1 MSRDTIHVVTSRER
15 IREAAQVLFAERGF
29 EATSL
34 ASIARRAVTSESQV
48 IKHFENKQ
56 GVLEAIFQN
65 AWEHINPAVRLA
77 TESLFSPIEKFK
89 ILVEMV
95 LNFLDKDENLR
106 RLFLLEGRRLRDDG
120 KQLVLVPGFLEFVG
134 IVDHILQELAEQ
146 NQLAPDVDPQAL
158 RSGLMGAI
166 EGMLRDK
173 ILARAVH
180 YPANFSAASVRFICF
195 AFLSSALRK

>member
-1 MSRDTIHVVTSRER
+1 MARDTIHAVTSRER

-77 TESLFSPIEKFK
+77 TESLSSPIEKFK

-120 KQLVLVPGFLEFVG
+120 KQLVLVPGFLEFVS
-134 IVDHILQELAEQ
+134 IVDQILQELAEQ

-173 ILARAVH
+173 TLARARH